1 MEFSRPP
8 HGLRL
13 LVTAWLLAGVAAA
26 RSPRCPNVTWCGN
39 VEVRYPYGLDKEC
52 AIHEDFHLSC
62 TPVDGVSKLF
72 HGKMEV
78 TKISVQDNK
87 AWLKTWISRQCY
99 DQSREGMIYNDAW
112 MNLTGTVYVL
122 SANDNRIIVLGCRG
136 LAYMLSD
143 SVSKIRLLSTY
154 QLTSTRANNAGS

>member
-39 VEVRYPYGLDKEC
+39 VEV
-52 AIHEDFHLSC
+52 
-62 TPVDGVSKLF
+62 F